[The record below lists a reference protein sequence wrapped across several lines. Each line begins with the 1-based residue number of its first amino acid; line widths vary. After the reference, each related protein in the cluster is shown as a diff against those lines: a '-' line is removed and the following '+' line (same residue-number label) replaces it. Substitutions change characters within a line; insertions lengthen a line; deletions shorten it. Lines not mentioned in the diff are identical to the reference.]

1 MNDWEEHPDAYMR
14 DNNGDFILKR
24 DGTPRKKL
32 DAQRVQKVQ
41 ATTTT
46 PKPRPRLKQGK
57 LYEKKKNG

>member
-1 MNDWEEHPDAYMR
+1 MIGKSIQMR
-14 DNNGDFILKR
+14 ICETTTAISYLKEMER
-24 DGTPRKKL
+24 LAKKL

-57 LYEKKKNG
+57 LYEKNKNG

>member
-1 MNDWEEHPDAYMR
+1 MIGKSIQMR
-14 DNNGDFILKR
+14 ICETTTAISYLKEMER
-24 DGTPRKKL
+24 LAKKL
-32 DAQRVQKVQ
+32 DAQRVKKVQ